1 LPRSLRCYPAK
12 NYQRKASNQSISGQ
26 KETKKTTA
34 FKVYKCH
41 GKTLESGLRNE
52 INSNKVI
59 KAPISLHRAS
69 LCIQV
74 IEQVIASEFEPNL

>member
-1 LPRSLRCYPAK
+1 LPRPLRSYPCK
-12 NYQRKASNQSISGQ
+12 NYQGKTSNQSISRQ

-52 INSNKVI
+52 INSNKAI
-59 KAPISLHRAS
+59 KALISLHQAS

-74 IEQVIASEFEPNL
+74 IEQLFPREFERIL